1 MSKSSR
7 KIKKH
12 SEYNIQSLF
21 DKSSLPIVLLNLEGK
36 ILTANP
42 VIEKIAG
49 YKVEEIIGKKFT
61 ELPMFP
67 PDQLSEM
74 TRSFR
79 KLINGGIYGCKDVQI
94 YKKDGKTTIWITYLA
109 NLITIGEKTLIQVIL
124 QNIDQEKQLQKIT
137 EDFVKNENK
146 KLKELDKMRK
156 NFLDTAAHELKT
168 PLTSVYSAIQILHE
182 FHNDKFDN
190 EVKILIEIAKNGS
203 EKLKNLI
210 LNILDISRMESYKF
224 KLHKKK
230 TDLVKVIKESARDL
244 NYFLEEKNHLIK
256 FDLPEELNIN
266 VDRSLIERVI
276 TNLVTNAIK
285 YSQPKRTTHISL
297 SKRNKYIEI
306 SVRDGGIG
314 LREKEIKLLFKKFSR
329 IERNSIDIIE
339 GTGLGLY
346 ISKLIVEL
354 HKGKIW
360 AESDGINKGSTFIVR
375 LPLKSQ

>member
-1 MSKSSR
+1 M
-7 KIKKH
+7 
-12 SEYNIQSLF
+12 Q
-21 DKSSLPIVLLNLEGK
+21 
-36 ILTANP
+36 
-42 VIEKIAG
+42 
-49 YKVEEIIGKKFT
+49 
-61 ELPMFP
+61 
-67 PDQLSEM
+67 
-74 TRSFR
+74 
-79 KLINGGIYGCKDVQI
+79 
-94 YKKDGKTTIWITYLA
+94 
-109 NLITIGEKTLIQVIL
+109 
-124 QNIDQEKQLQKIT
+124 
-137 EDFVKNENK
+137 
-146 KLKELDKMRK
+146 
-156 NFLDTAAHELKT
+156 
-168 PLTSVYSAIQILHE
+168 
-182 FHNDKFDN
+182 
-190 EVKILIEIAKNGS
+190 
-203 EKLKNLI
+203 
-210 LNILDISRMESYKF
+210 
-224 KLHKKK
+224 
-230 TDLVKVIKESARDL
+230 
-244 NYFLEEKNHLIK
+244 EKNHLIK

-266 VDRSLIERVI
+266 VDKSLIERVI